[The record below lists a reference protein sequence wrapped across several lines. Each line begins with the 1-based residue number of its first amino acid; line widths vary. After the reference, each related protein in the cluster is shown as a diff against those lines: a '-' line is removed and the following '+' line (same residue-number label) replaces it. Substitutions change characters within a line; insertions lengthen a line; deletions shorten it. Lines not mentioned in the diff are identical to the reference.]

1 MKIHT
6 TINMCEQKCISEQYS
21 NRANWFKREIEGIL
35 KNVHV
40 YLENSHF
47 KSLWSN
53 RYQQFTKSRRFL
65 SLVHD
70 LLGIISPHHF
80 VAIFDL
86 HQAHV
91 IYVTNIH
98 S

>member
-1 MKIHT
+1 MSIHN

-21 NRANWFKREIEGIL
+21 DRANLLKRGIEGIL
-35 KNVHV
+35 K
-40 YLENSHF
+40 NSHF

-53 RYQQFTKSRRFL
+53 IYEHFTKSRRSL
-65 SLVHD
+65 SFVHD

-86 HQAHV
+86 HQARV
-91 IYVTNIH
+91 RYVTNIH